1 MNEFLSLQ
9 RFFHFYKSLRRRRRR
24 RSGGGE
30 DRFWSPDR
38 SALTLDGRN
47 SVYSGNP
54 KRLTTLS
61 RSDLPSSPEGA
72 GLKLTTREL

>member
-24 RSGGGE
+24 SGVE
-30 DRFWSPDR
+30 DRFWNPDR
-38 SALTLDGRN
+38 STLTLDGRN